1 LDNEEVILSEIFC
14 TINPTKKDQKM
25 KKTRK
30 NHSPKFKAQVA
41 MAALKGDQTLAELA
55 QRYQVHPT
63 QIQEWKK
70 KLQNQ
75 AEEVFTRGGSAAAD
89 TSDQKVKELH
99 EKIGQLT
106 MERDFL
112 SDKLDR

>member
-1 LDNEEVILSEIFC
+1 
-14 TINPTKKDQKM
+14 M

-30 NHSPKFKAQVA
+30 NHSPKFKAKVA
-41 MAALKGDQTLAELA
+41 MAALKGDQTVAELA

-63 QIQEWKK
+63 QITDWKK

-75 AEEVFTRGGSAAAD
+75 AEALFTRGGSAVD
-89 TSDQKVKELH
+89 TGDQKIKHLH